1 MDHDDL
7 EYMAYYLS
15 HLSST
20 NGTGGV
26 LDIYYPSWKMNV
38 AVTNLKLLSV
48 VSQLWEIGFN
58 SHHEDES
65 LVEEWKRHPF
75 GPFDVNKACIYL
87 DRVGYRIPTK
97 ISERI
102 PHENVVG
109 IGDTTGKRNHCIKR

>member
-1 MDHDDL
+1 M
-7 EYMAYYLS
+7 
-15 HLSST
+15 
-20 NGTGGV
+20 NGSGGV

-38 AVTNLKLLSV
+38 ATNLKLLSV

-87 DRVGYRIPTK
+87 DRVGNRIPTK